1 MGWTDL
7 SRSADG
13 EYASVAYKG
22 AREVWNL
29 KTGKPVLV
37 LKPNEPK
44 PDTSSADSDQSD
56 SPAESAGLQPTFS
69 SDSRY
74 FAGVDGDDFVVCG
87 LSTGSV
93 VFRKPG
99 QYIRDFAFMGE
110 AISIAA
116 AKIKR

>member
-1 MGWTDL
+1 VGWTDL
-7 SRSADG
+7 SPSADG

-56 SPAESAGLQPTFS
+56 SPAESAGLQPRVLMAMTLS
-69 SDSRY
+69 
-74 FAGVDGDDFVVCG
+74 FVV
-87 LSTGSV
+87 SRPV
-93 VFRKPG
+93 P
-99 QYIRDFAFMGE
+99 
-110 AISIAA
+110 
-116 AKIKR
+116 